1 MQVEEKKGDFL
12 TSVLNSYKY
21 CTGEDKISFPLITK
35 ELKENLGG
43 IPKQT
48 VLDFLTE
55 NKIKLKKT
63 IDKKIERDGYFKSA
77 YFAMR
82 YLSSVIKREIEKGW
96 AANPTSMVEEI
107 TKNAGDVNIYELGG
121 STYKR
126 VGRRPLCE
134 LMKDLEGIDD

>member
-35 ELKENLGG
+35 ELKENLRG

-55 NKIKLKKT
+55 NKMKLKKT

-82 YLSSVIKREIEKGW
+82 YLSGIIKR
-96 AANPTSMVEEI
+96 
-107 TKNAGDVNIYELGG
+107 
-121 STYKR
+121 
-126 VGRRPLCE
+126 
-134 LMKDLEGIDD
+134 

>member
-1 MQVEEKKGDFL
+1 MQVEEKKGGFL

-21 CTGEDKISFPLITK
+21 CTGEDKISFPLISK
-35 ELKENLGG
+35 ELKEKLGG
-43 IPKQT
+43 IPGQT
-48 VLDFLTE
+48 ILDFLTE
-55 NKIKLKKT
+55 NKVKLKKT
-63 IDKKIERDGYFKSA
+63 IDKKIERDGYFKSTYVA
-77 YFAMR
+77 VR
-82 YLSSVIKREIEKGW
+82 YLSGIIKREIEKGW

-134 LMKDLEGIDD
+134 LMEGLEGIDD

>member
-1 MQVEEKKGDFL
+1 MQVEEKKEGFL

-21 CTGEDKISFPLITK
+21 CTGEDKIPFSLITK
-35 ELKENLGG
+35 ELKEKLDG
-43 IPKQT
+43 IPRQT
-48 VLDFLTE
+48 ILDFLTE
-55 NKIKLKKT
+55 NKVKLKKT
-63 IDKKIERDGYFKSA
+63 IDKKIERDGYFKTA
-77 YFAMR
+77 YVAVR
-82 YLSSVIKREIEKGW
+82 YLSGIIKREIEKGW

-134 LMKDLEGIDD
+134 LMEGLEGIDD

>member
-1 MQVEEKKGDFL
+1 MQVEEKKDGFL

-21 CTGEDKISFPLITK
+21 CTGEDKISFSLITK
-35 ELKENLGG
+35 ELKENLGE
-43 IPKQT
+43 IHRQT
-48 VLDFLTE
+48 ILDFLTE

-77 YFAMR
+77 DFAMR